1 MWCSSEQI
9 PIFLRTIMGAD
20 LQFEMIDNLGPYPV
34 CGCECDTRANE
45 LTNAADVSVFRIT
58 TFQEINI
65 EIF

>member
-1 MWCSSEQI
+1 
-9 PIFLRTIMGAD
+9 MGAD